1 AGQHRGHAP
10 VHGVEAV
17 RLAEEVVRRLAA
29 AADARQLGD
38 AVRLDVQLPAG
49 LDDRRRDRV
58 VAAAGAQG
66 ADLALVVAAGEADR
80 VAAERRVVELG
91 LGEVGHGSL
100 LLAPRRVPPDCCH
113 PERSE
118 GSACAAGWG
127 SRSLAAPGMTA
138 ETCHATFSLADTVRT
153 RSAIA
158 PAMNRAVTGVPS

>member
-38 AVRLDVQLPAG
+38 AVRLDVQLPTG

-100 LLAPRRVPPDCCH
+100 LLTPRRVPPAAVIPSAARDL
-113 PERSE
+113 PVRLE
-118 GSACAAGWG
+118 GE
-127 SRSLAAPGMTA
+127 SRSPAALGGAA
-138 ETCHATFSLADTVRT
+138 ETRHCTLP
-153 RSAIA
+153 
-158 PAMNRAVTGVPS
+158 PAGTGGA